1 MAKES
6 EKGDPRPGLGRP
18 GLSRRF
24 AEIEDRLD
32 QRVALRWATYS
43 EVDKALDEMAKGL
56 DLHDPPAA
64 ERMETART
72 ALAAGEKRGRGRP
85 KTAKPW
91 AGICSKAEWYRREK
105 AKKAGQEEA

>member
-32 QRVALRWATYS
+32 QKVALRWATYS
-43 EVDKALDEMAKGL
+43 EVDKALD
-56 DLHDPPAA
+56 LHDPPAA
-64 ERMETART
+64 KRMETART